1 MPAIEKL
8 EEQLLFP
15 GDEKMFF
22 PTIFFCKV
30 FHLMHISFSLKRL
43 LSKTRELAAAL
54 LCLYTSIA
62 AVAVQQDMSPY
73 VLVIFISQPM
83 ASFLNL
89 SHLT

>member
-1 MPAIEKL
+1 M
-8 EEQLLFP
+8 
-15 GDEKMFF
+15 
-22 PTIFFCKV
+22 TYH
-30 FHLMHISFSLKRL
+30 FHFLSSIIRITAKKNQYLYIRPNLKRL

-62 AVAVQQDMSPY
+62 AVPVQQDMSPY

>member
-1 MPAIEKL
+1 MTL
-8 EEQLLFP
+8 P
-15 GDEKMFF
+15 GPVLYWDLHYV
-22 PTIFFCKV
+22 PILKV
-30 FHLMHISFSLKRL
+30 VSFDLQWWSDLKRL
-43 LSKTRELAAAL
+43 LSTTRGLAAPL

-73 VLVIFISQPM
+73 LLAIFISQPM

>member
-1 MPAIEKL
+1 
-8 EEQLLFP
+8 
-15 GDEKMFF
+15 MFLQF
-22 PTIFFCKV
+22 NQNVTSLIV
-30 FHLMHISFSLKRL
+30 INSHIRVELKRL
-43 LSKTRELAAAL
+43 LSTARGLAAPL

-73 VLVIFISQPM
+73 LLAIFISQPM